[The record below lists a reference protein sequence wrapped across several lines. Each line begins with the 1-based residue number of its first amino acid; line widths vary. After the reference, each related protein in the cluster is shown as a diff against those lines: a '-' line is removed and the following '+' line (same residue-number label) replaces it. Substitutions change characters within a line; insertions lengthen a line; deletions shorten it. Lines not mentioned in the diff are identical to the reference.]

1 MDKKILIIHMPVL
14 HRGYLEFLNKEQN
27 KISQVFLI
35 SDVLQ
40 KELSEF
46 NPDIAAVGADSVA
59 KLLQSIG
66 YNDITVVSA
75 ENVSSLK
82 NEKIILI
89 QDEISRN
96 LYDKYLQGA
105 DVEWVSVF
113 LRWDKKSVMSETA
126 PSDITVSGNAFD
138 QETMKIAYQQAEN
151 TGDWWR
157 QIGAVVVK
165 DGNIVLKGWNRD
177 LPSDHTAYQVGEAR
191 DFFKAGERPDIANTI
206 HAEQNV
212 IAQAAKV
219 GIGLEGAALYVT
231 HFPCPVCAKLVA
243 CSGIKYL
250 FFAEG
255 SAVFD
260 GRKILESA
268 GVEIVC
274 VRY

>member
-14 HRGYLEFLNKEQN
+14 HRGYLEFLEKE
-27 KISQVFLI
+27 KEMISKVFLI
-35 SDVLQ
+35 SEALQ

-46 NPDIAAVGADSVA
+46 NPDIAAIDAKNTA
-59 KLLQSIG
+59 KLLRSIG
-66 YNDITVVSA
+66 YNDTSVISA
-75 ENVSSLK
+75 ENISSLK

-89 QDEISRN
+89 QDEVSRN
-96 LYDKYLQGA
+96 LCDKYLQTA
-105 DVEWVSVF
+105 DIEWVSVF
-113 LRWDKKSVMSETA
+113 LRWDKKSVLSEVS
-126 PSDITVSGNAFD
+126 PLDIAVSGNAFD
-138 QETMKIAYQQAEN
+138 QETMKIAYHQAEH

-191 DFFKAGERPDIANTI
+191 DFLKAGERPDIANTI

-212 IAQAAKV
+212 ISQAAKA

-260 GRKILESA
+260 GRKVLESA